1 MKKKKFKW
9 CIFTVMLALFNFF
22 LVMQAFA
29 EPTIDI
35 LIPSAGQ
42 SSVIPPGKDFYV
54 LGNLY
59 GLDKQADLS
68 LKVYLTTASGE
79 VVRELEAIS
88 FHKPE
93 NTYVNYDLLSYYAGS
108 DRSPLANAL
117 MPDLVYDNKNINSFA
132 DAWEKYCLNEAKVL
146 FTDDKID
153 QLRKEYI
160 CRADSELNIC
170 RILLNLDLA
179 KHGSLP
185 TQLQHINSNEREII
199 KSDLPLLAKL
209 AGFLR

>member
-42 SSVIPPGKDFYV
+42 SSVIQPGKDFYV

-59 GLDKQADLS
+59 GLDKQA
-68 LKVYLTTASGE
+68 VYAYLWHRIGRCA
-79 VVRELEAIS
+79 
-88 FHKPE
+88 
-93 NTYVNYDLLSYYAGS
+93 
-108 DRSPLANAL
+108 
-117 MPDLVYDNKNINSFA
+117 A
-132 DAWEKYCLNEAKVL
+132 DDWEKYCLNEAKVL